1 MNLGKILMLFK
12 KHADEIVENFYTD
25 FFIDVFYLMK
35 KYENTGEL
43 YEGKIEH
50 PVAMVFRTHGTN
62 TLELSPKG
70 EIDILDKGNNSYLS
84 GHQDI
89 KRIVK
94 VVGDEVEIIEGNKLK
109 KLIQSCKNV
118 PDYLLR

>member
-1 MNLGKILMLFK
+1 MNLANMLMLFK

-25 FFIDVFYLMK
+25 FFIDIFFLMK
-35 KYENTGEL
+35 EYENTGEL

-50 PVAMVFRTHGTN
+50 PVAMVFRTNGTN

-94 VVGDEVEIIEGNKLK
+94 VVGKEVEIIEGDKLRE
-109 KLIQSCKNV
+109 LIQSCKDV
-118 PDYLLR
+118 PEYLLR